1 MNILTLTLVTL
12 VSYFKWHL
20 EAVEFVVAECS
31 VVVLVGDAKYS
42 AQRSDTQRLQLWKGV
57 FGTKNKAPLSSRA
70 GQTWRVCH
78 HPPSSNL
85 FVFRV
90 IERRGGVKDGLLCIV
105 EELRDVFQVLGGALE

>member
-42 AQRSDTQRLQLWKGV
+42 TQRSDTQRLQLWKCV
-57 FGTKNKAPLSSRA
+57 FRTKNKAPLSSRA
-70 GQTWRVCH
+70 GQT
-78 HPPSSNL
+78 
-85 FVFRV
+85 
-90 IERRGGVKDGLLCIV
+90 
-105 EELRDVFQVLGGALE
+105 